1 MQIHLGWACWMLQAL
16 DANGDTII
24 LGLQDPSPHW
34 LPGALGP
41 PQTQSCGNKSS
52 CWCWRHQ
59 RQALPDRVTC
69 AVPSPTAKATV
80 TAPSSAPSRP
90 VPAARSAL
98 ENDFDPAILTEKE
111 MCLLLAAVMNDY
123 VQMKTSE
130 LKQET
135 EHFHITAQK
144 RSCNRATCVTHK
156 MAGSLSRS
164 GSEIKR
170 NFMSTNVGS
179 KAFGQRSRDL
189 QN

>member
-1 MQIHLGWACWMLQAL
+1 MKHLETAGKSG
-16 DANGDTII
+16 NGSGSAIAYRQGYCHCS
-24 LGLQDPSPHW
+24 LLCSK
-34 LPGALGP
+34 P
-41 PQTQSCGNKSS
+41 PSS
-52 CWCWRHQ
+52 CCLRGVMGFWKFLPFLVLSFLVVY
-59 RQALPDRVTC
+59 QAGMFQ
-69 AVPSPTAKATV
+69 A
-80 TAPSSAPSRP
+80 APF
-90 VPAARSAL
+90 RSAL

-135 EHFHITAQK
+135 EDLRITAQK

>member
-1 MQIHLGWACWMLQAL
+1 MLDAAPQYRHTAGDGVGRVQNSRNCTGEIYCDVSLSSNSWSLLRVFFFGSLLTLPPLPSVISMQIHLGWACWMLQAL
-16 DANGDTII
+16 DANVDTII

-90 VPAARSAL
+90 VPAAR
-98 ENDFDPAILTEKE
+98 
-111 MCLLLAAVMNDY
+111 
-123 VQMKTSE
+123 
-130 LKQET
+130 
-135 EHFHITAQK
+135 
-144 RSCNRATCVTHK
+144 
-156 MAGSLSRS
+156 
-164 GSEIKR
+164 
-170 NFMSTNVGS
+170 
-179 KAFGQRSRDL
+179 
-189 QN
+189 

>member
-1 MQIHLGWACWMLQAL
+1 MGFWKFLPFLVLSFLVVYQAGMLQA
-16 DANGDTII
+16 
-24 LGLQDPSPHW
+24 
-34 LPGALGP
+34 
-41 PQTQSCGNKSS
+41 
-52 CWCWRHQ
+52 
-59 RQALPDRVTC
+59 
-69 AVPSPTAKATV
+69 
-80 TAPSSAPSRP
+80 APF
-90 VPAARSAL
+90 RSAL

-123 VQMKTSE
+123 VQMTTSE

-135 EHFHITAQK
+135 EDFRITTQK

-179 KAFGQRSRDL
+179 KAFGQHSRDL

>member
-1 MQIHLGWACWMLQAL
+1 MGFWKFLPFLVLSFLVVYQA
-16 DANGDTII
+16 GMF
-24 LGLQDPSPHW
+24 
-34 LPGALGP
+34 
-41 PQTQSCGNKSS
+41 
-52 CWCWRHQ
+52 
-59 RQALPDRVTC
+59 QA
-69 AVPSPTAKATV
+69 
-80 TAPSSAPSRP
+80 APF
-90 VPAARSAL
+90 RSAL

-189 QN
+189 QLSSEMTPGRKVTKKLNSISFNLHETNLLKKTL